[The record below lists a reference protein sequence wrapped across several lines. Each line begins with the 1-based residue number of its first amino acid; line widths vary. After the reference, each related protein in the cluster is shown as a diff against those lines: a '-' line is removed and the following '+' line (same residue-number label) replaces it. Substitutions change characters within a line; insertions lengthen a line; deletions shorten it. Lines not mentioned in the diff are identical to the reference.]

1 MARRVRLQEAVT
13 AAYVERTDGRV
24 EQQLSS
30 TRRAGGPELVYATAG
45 AGPPLL
51 LIGGWLSHLEL
62 SWALPPER
70 HLCEALA
77 QGRTLIRYDRPG
89 CGLSERPTDAAWS
102 LDDELD
108 TIEAVI
114 DAGGVTRLDM
124 IGSSLGVPVAIEWVA
139 RHPETVDRL
148 VLYGGWVRGSDIAP
162 APVREH
168 VVGLVASHWGLGS
181 DVITEIF
188 APDASAGTRAAFAN
202 YQRQASSAATA
213 AGLLELCYRID
224 VTGSLQRVHSQTL
237 IVHREDDR
245 AAPVEQ
251 SRLMAASI
259 PGAQL
264 TVLPGRSH
272 LPYIGDV
279 DTLLTTIR
287 TFLGL
292 PSLRR
297 QASMQLTGRQRQVA
311 ALVADGLT
319 NREIGERLVIS
330 ERSAE
335 GHVERIR
342 TRLGVR
348 SRAQVAAWWVAADT
362 TAT

>member
-1 MARRVRLQEAVT
+1 L
-13 AAYVERTDGRV
+13 

-30 TRRAGGPELVYATAG
+30 THLAGGVKVVYATAG

-70 HLCEALA
+70 HLCEVLA

-89 CGLSERPTDAAWS
+89 CGLSERPSHRDWS
-102 LDDELD
+102 LDDEIA
-108 TIEAVI
+108 TIEAVV
-114 DAGGVTRLDM
+114 AAAGVTRFDV

-148 VLYGGWVRGSDIAP
+148 VLYGGWARGSDIAP

-168 VVGLVASHWGLGS
+168 VVGLIASHWGLGS
-181 DVITEIF
+181 DVITDIF
-188 APDASAGTRAAFAN
+188 APDASAGMRAAFAS

-213 AGLLELCYRID
+213 AGLLGLCYLID
-224 VTGSLQRVHSQTL
+224 VTDSLPRVRTPTL
-237 IVHREDDR
+237 VVHREHDR

-251 SRLMAASI
+251 SRLIAASI
-259 PGAQL
+259 PGARL

-287 TFLGL
+287 EFLGL
-292 PSLRR
+292 PSLRPR
-297 QASMQLTGRQRQVA
+297 PSMQLTGRQRQVA
-311 ALVADGLT
+311 ALVTDGLT

-348 SRAQVAAWWVAADT
+348 SRAQIAAWWVATST
-362 TAT
+362 TST